1 MGDIL
6 QNVNRSTLD
15 VVVGG
20 NTLRGHVADNKFV
33 LVNAGL
39 AMRENILKGQ
49 GAMDKG
55 MLRLGAPA
63 SLLGT
68 PEFLQKLRPFQ
79 TD

>member
-1 MGDIL
+1 
-6 QNVNRSTLD
+6 
-15 VVVGG
+15 
-20 NTLRGHVADNKFV
+20 
-33 LVNAGL
+33 
-39 AMRENILKGQ
+39 MRENILKGQ